1 MTIQNDYKGENIMA
15 QKATKNFK
23 LNIKGVLDIDKNNR
37 PIVTVEDRGEFDLI
51 MMMSEFYGK
60 ECSIS
65 VTYDED
71 YIEPK
76 VDKETGEVL
85 E

>member
-1 MTIQNDYKGENIMA
+1 MA

-23 LNIKGVLDIDKNNR
+23 LSIKGILDIDNKGR
-37 PIVTVEDRGEFDLI
+37 LIACIEDRGEFDLAI
-51 MMMSEFYGK
+51 MMKEFLGR

-71 YIEPK
+71 YEEPE
-76 VDKETGEVL
+76 VDIDPETGEI
-85 E
+85 EE

>member
-1 MTIQNDYKGENIMA
+1 MA

-23 LNIKGVLDIDKNNR
+23 LSIKGILDIDDKGR
-37 PIVTVEDRGEFDLI
+37 LIVCIEDRGEFDLAI
-51 MMMSEFYGK
+51 MMKEFLGR

-71 YIEPK
+71 YEEPE
-76 VDKETGEVL
+76 VDIDPETGEI
-85 E
+85 EE

>member
-1 MTIQNDYKGENIMA
+1 MA

-23 LNIKGVLDIDKNNR
+23 LNIKGVLDIDENNR

-51 MMMSEFYGK
+51 TMMNGFYGR

-71 YIEPK
+71 YIGPE

>member
-1 MTIQNDYKGENIMA
+1 MA

-23 LNIKGVLDIDKNNR
+23 LSIKGILDIDDKGR
-37 PIVTVEDRGEFDLI
+37 LIACIEDRGEFDLAI
-51 MMMSEFYGK
+51 MMKEFLGR

-71 YIEPK
+71 YEEPE
-76 VDKETGEVL
+76 DKIDPETGEII

>member
-1 MTIQNDYKGENIMA
+1 MA

-23 LNIKGVLDIDKNNR
+23 LSIKGILDIDDKGR
-37 PIVTVEDRGEFDLI
+37 LIACVEDRGEFDLAI
-51 MMMSEFYGK
+51 MLKEFLGR

-71 YIEPK
+71 YEAPEEDIDP
-76 VDKETGEVL
+76 ETGEVL

>member
-1 MTIQNDYKGENIMA
+1 MA

-23 LNIKGVLDIDKNNR
+23 LSIKGILDIDENENL
-37 PIVTVEDRGEFDLI
+37 IVSIEDRGDFDLAT
-51 MMMSEFYGK
+51 MMKDFYGR

-71 YIEPK
+71 YTAPETDP
-76 VDKETGEVL
+76 ETGEVI
-85 E
+85 

>member
-1 MTIQNDYKGENIMA
+1 MA
-15 QKATKNFK
+15 QKATKKIN
-23 LNIKGVLDIDKNNR
+23 LSIKGILDVDDNGNL
-37 PIVTVEDRGEFDLI
+37 IVSIEDRGEFDLST
-51 MMMSEFYGK
+51 MMNEFYGR

-71 YIEPK
+71 YEEPEIK
-76 VDKETGEVL
+76 VDPETGEII